1 MRIAVVGAG
10 TIGVAHARRL
20 AAQPDVTEI
29 LMASRD
35 QERAR
40 AAAARVPGARAV
52 TPDEAFGAGV
62 DGVAITASTA
72 AHAPLLHRAL
82 DAGIPAFTEKPVAL
96 DVATTR
102 EVVAHAAER
111 PDVAVHVGFQRR
123 FDTGFRNARRA
134 YQAGELGFVHTV
146 HSTTLDLAPP
156 PASYV
161 ASSGGIFKDCSVHD
175 FDAIG
180 WITGRRAVRLWAS
193 GTVHGDDAYA
203 RACREHGDHTSA
215 SVLVTYD
222 DGMVGLVSVARHHAA
237 GHDVR
242 LELHGTDGARFVGL
256 DDKAPLVSA
265 EDPGRL
271 HWQQEQPYQV
281 YLERFAAAFDA
292 ELAAFVDVVAGRI
305 ASPCTPAEA
314 LETLYLADA
323 AILSVREGRPVE
335 IDELRA

>member
-10 TIGVAHARRL
+10 TSGVAHARRL

-35 QERAR
+35 PERAR
-40 AAAARVPGARAV
+40 TAAEQVPGARPA
-52 TPDEAFGAGV
+52 TPDEAFAAGV

-72 AHAPLLHRAL
+72 SHAPLLHRAL
-82 DAGIPAFTEKPVAL
+82 GAEIPVFTEKPVAL
-96 DVATTR
+96 DVPTTR

-111 PDVAVHVGFQRR
+111 PHVPVHVGFQRR
-123 FDTGFRNARRA
+123 FDSGFRRAREA
-134 YQAGELGFVHTV
+134 VQAGHLGFVHTV

-156 PASYV
+156 PPGYV
-161 ASSGGIFKDCSVHD
+161 ATSGGIFKDCAVHD
-175 FDAIG
+175 FDAIA
-180 WITGRRAVRLWAS
+180 WVTGRRAVRLWAS

-203 RACREHGDHTSA
+203 AACREHGDLTSA

-222 DGMVGLVSVARHHAA
+222 DGMVGLVSVARHNAA

-242 LELHGTDGARFVGL
+242 LELHGSDGARFVGL
-256 DDKAPLVSA
+256 DDKAPLVTA
-265 EDPGRL
+265 QDPGTL
-271 HWQQEQPYQV
+271 HWQQDTPYQI
-281 YLERFAAAFDA
+281 YLERFADAFDA

-305 ASPCTPAEA
+305 PSPCTPAEA

-323 AILSVREGRPVE
+323 AIVSVREQRPVE
-335 IDELRA
+335 IDELRG